1 MTRVRPMGPDDIE
14 RVQAVEV
21 DAGARFR
28 EVPEPRIAACAD
40 HPPFPSDE
48 LRAFAEAGRAWVF
61 EVDGVVVG
69 FVLAEEVDGCGHIE
83 ELAVARSHG
92 GRGIATALI
101 DGVAQWT
108 IAQGLAALT
117 LTTFRDVAWNR
128 PLYERRGFRVLAD
141 DEVTEGLRTKVAE
154 EEDYGLPPELRVVM
168 RRDLPGDGGGGE
180 PDRLHRDG
188 VEHELHVGDAGGVDG
203 GQHVGQGG
211 EGDG

>member
-28 EVPEPRIAACAD
+28 DVPEPRIAACAD

-61 EVDGVVVG
+61 EMDGVVVG

-83 ELAVARSHG
+83 EVAVASAHQR
-92 GRGIATALI
+92 RGIATTLMDA
-101 DGVAQWT
+101 VARW
-108 IAQGLAALT
+108 AAAGGMPALT

-128 PLYERRGFRVLAD
+128 PFYERRGFRVLND
-141 DEVTEGLRTKVAE
+141 DEVSAGLRAKVVE
-154 EEDYGLPPELRVVM
+154 EEGYGLPAELRVVM
-168 RRDLPGDGGGGE
+168 RR
-180 PDRLHRDG
+180 
-188 VEHELHVGDAGGVDG
+188 EL
-203 GQHVGQGG
+203 
-211 EGDG
+211 